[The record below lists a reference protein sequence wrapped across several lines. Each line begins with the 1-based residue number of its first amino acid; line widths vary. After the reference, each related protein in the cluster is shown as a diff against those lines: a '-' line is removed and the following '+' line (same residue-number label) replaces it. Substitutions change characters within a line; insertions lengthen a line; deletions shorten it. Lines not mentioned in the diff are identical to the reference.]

1 MIKARQRHRR
11 DDGKEGWSQRAAILL
26 GSFLLCMSGQEEG
39 TQQEGPCLTRISGLG
54 PGTHLFAGP
63 FVSVHLHHALAE
75 DVKGV
80 FFLLRSISSQ
90 ALSF

>member
-1 MIKARQRHRR
+1 
-11 DDGKEGWSQRAAILL
+11 
-26 GSFLLCMSGQEEG
+26 MSGQEEG
-39 TQQEGPCLTRISGLG
+39 YMAGMALLLRSDFFFLVASGTGLG

-63 FVSVHLHHALAE
+63 LVSVHLHHALAE

-80 FFLLRSISSQ
+80 FFLLRPISSQ

>member
-1 MIKARQRHRR
+1 MVLVDVTLERGSGCRRPGQGGGKGKAASRLI
-11 DDGKEGWSQRAAILL
+11 SVAS
-26 GSFLLCMSGQEEG
+26 GSD
-39 TQQEGPCLTRISGLG
+39 
-54 PGTHLFAGP
+54 LFAGP

-90 ALSF
+90 ALSL